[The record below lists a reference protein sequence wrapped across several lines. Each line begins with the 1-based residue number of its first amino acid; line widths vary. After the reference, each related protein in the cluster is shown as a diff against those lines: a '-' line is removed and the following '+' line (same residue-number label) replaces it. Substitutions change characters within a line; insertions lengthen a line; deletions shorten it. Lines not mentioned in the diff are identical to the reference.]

1 MTQDRMDDALA
12 RHFARAQTGGEAVA
26 RVAAKL
32 ERLPQQKSA
41 TPWPQILLDWQ
52 FAPAW
57 PRVAALACCAL
68 LGFAIG
74 SIGVTQ
80 FSRSSAVAGDVAS
93 FVSEPE
99 ALTGARP

>member
-12 RHFARAQTGGEAVA
+12 HHFKQTSTDDEAAA
-26 RVAAKL
+26 RVMA
-32 ERLPQQKSA
+32 RLDGLPRQKGA

-57 PRVAALACCAL
+57 PRVAALACCAV

-74 SIGVTQ
+74 SIGINQ
-80 FSRSSAVAGDVAS
+80 FGRSAANAGDLAS

>member
-12 RHFARAQTGGEAVA
+12 RHFARMPTDDEALA
-26 RVAAKL
+26 RMMVKL
-32 ERLPQQKSA
+32 EALPQQKSA

-57 PRVAALACCAL
+57 PRMAALACCAL

-74 SIGVTQ
+74 SIGVNQ
-80 FSRSSAVAGDVAS
+80 FGRSSAAAGDLTS

>member
-1 MTQDRMDDALA
+1 MKQDRMEDSLA
-12 RHFARAQTGGEAVA
+12 RHFTQTPSDDEAIA
-26 RVAAKL
+26 RVMANLDA
-32 ERLPQQKSA
+32 LPQQKRA

-74 SIGVTQ
+74 SIGVSQ
-80 FSRSSAVAGDVAS
+80 FGRSTANAGDLAS
-93 FVSEPE
+93 FFSEPE